1 MNKIKDLK
9 IGDCLI
15 EKKLHGF
22 VSSKVILK
30 LIHLN

>member
-15 EKKLHGF
+15 EKKLHRL
-22 VSSKVILK
+22 VSSKVTLK
-30 LIHLN
+30 LINLK